1 MKKEEEKFQ
10 AYLAVQESGYYN
22 MFDPRARKLAE
33 EMNDIEISK
42 SDWVYMIKNYKELIK
57 KYN

>member
-1 MKKEEEKFQ
+1 MDNALEKFQ

-22 MFDPRARKLAE
+22 MLDPRAKALAE

-42 SDWVYMIKNYKELIK
+42 SDWFYMMKNYKSLKELVG
-57 KYN
+57 